1 MKKAAAR
8 IVWERREPLY
18 PVLAPLIELIARV
31 VLDLRV
37 VGGDRLPRRGPVL
50 LVANHVSW
58 LDPPALFVV
67 AHRLGRRLR
76 FVALSTL
83 FDVPV
88 VGWLLR
94 RGRMIAVA
102 RGAGAGAMVKEAS
115 RALTAGQALL
125 VYPEGTIPHPGSPVG
140 GRPGAGLLA
149 LTIDAP
155 VIPMASAGLE
165 RGPKRWRARRPVA
178 VVVGDPVDLAPWR
191 GRVDRRARLEASAA
205 LMDAVQALLPVAE
218 GALDR
223 ERQRA

>member
-1 MKKAAAR
+1 MKKARAR
-8 IVWERREPLY
+8 VLWERREPLY
-18 PVLAPLIELIARV
+18 PILAPVIDLIARV

-37 VGGDRLPRRGPVL
+37 VGEDRLPRRGPVL

-83 FDVPV
+83 FHVPV
-88 VGWLLR
+88 VGWFLR

-102 RGAGAGAMVKEAS
+102 RGAGAGAMMNEAS
-115 RALTAGQALL
+115 RALAAGQALL
-125 VYPEGTIPHPGSPVG
+125 VYPEGTIPRPASPVG

-155 VIPMASAGLE
+155 VIPLASAGLE
-165 RGPKRWRARRPVA
+165 RGARWWRARRPA
-178 VVVGDPVDLAPWR
+178 VVVFGDAVDLSPWR
-191 GRVDRRARLEASAA
+191 GRVDRRAQLEASAA
-205 LMDAVQALLPVAE
+205 LLDAVRALLPAAE
-218 GALDR
+218 EALSG
-223 ERQRA
+223 

>member
-1 MKKAAAR
+1 MKKTPV
-8 IVWERREPLY
+8 VWERREPLY
-18 PVLAPLIELIARV
+18 PVLAPVIDLVARV

-37 VGGDRLPRRGPVL
+37 VGGDLLPRRGAVL

-83 FDVPV
+83 FGVPV

-102 RGAGAGAMVKEAS
+102 RGSGAETMVEEAS
-115 RALTAGQALL
+115 RALAAGQALL
-125 VYPEGTIPHPGSPVG
+125 VYPEGTIPRPDSPVG

-149 LTIDAP
+149 LTVDAP
-155 VIPMASAGLE
+155 VIPLASAGLG
-165 RGPKRWRARRPVA
+165 RGLRWWRPRRPA
-178 VVVGDPVDLAPWR
+178 VVVFGDPVDLAPWR
-191 GRVDRRARLEASAA
+191 GRVDRRAQLEASAA
-205 LMDAVQALLPVAE
+205 LLNAVRALLPVAE
-218 GALDR
+218 
-223 ERQRA
+223 ERLSRNRPRA

>member
-1 MKKAAAR
+1 MER
-8 IVWERREPLY
+8 VRERVVWDKPEPLY
-18 PVLAPLIELIARV
+18 MLLAPAIGLIARV

-37 VGGDRLPRRGPVL
+37 VGGSRLPRAGPVL

-67 AHRLGRRLR
+67 AYRLGRRLR
-76 FVALSTL
+76 FVALTTL

-115 RALTAGQALL
+115 RALSAGQALL
-125 VYPEGTIPHPGSPVG
+125 VYPEGTIPHRGSPVG

-155 VIPMASAGLE
+155 VIPLASAGLE
-165 RGPKRWRARRPVA
+165 RGAGWWRVRRRAA
-178 VVVGDPVDLAPWR
+178 VVFGDPVDLARWR

-218 GALDR
+218 EARGR
-223 ERQRA
+223 

>member
-1 MKKAAAR
+1 MKKARAR
-8 IVWERREPLY
+8 VVWERREPLY
-18 PVLAPLIELIARV
+18 PILAPVIDLIARV

-37 VGGDRLPRRGPVL
+37 VGVDRLPRRGPVL

-88 VGWLLR
+88 VGWFLR

-102 RGAGAGAMVKEAS
+102 RGAGTGAMVKEAS
-115 RALTAGQALL
+115 RALAAGQALL
-125 VYPEGTIPHPGSPVG
+125 VYPEGTIPHPASPVEA
-140 GRPGAGLLA
+140 RPGAGLLA

-155 VIPMASAGLE
+155 VIPLASAGLE
-165 RGPKRWRARRPVA
+165 RGARWWRPRRPA
-178 VVVGDPVDLAPWR
+178 VVVFGDAVDLSPWR
-191 GRVDRRARLEASAA
+191 GRVDRRAQLEASAA
-205 LMDAVQALLPVAE
+205 LLDAVRALLPAAE
-218 GALDR
+218 EALSR
-223 ERQRA
+223 

>member
-1 MKKAAAR
+1 MER
-8 IVWERREPLY
+8 VRGRVVWDKPEPLY
-18 PVLAPLIELIARV
+18 MLLAPAIGLIARV

-37 VGGDRLPRRGPVL
+37 VGGSRLPRAGPVL

-102 RGAGAGAMVKEAS
+102 RGAGPGAMVKEAS
-115 RALTAGQALL
+115 RALSAGQALL

-155 VIPMASAGLE
+155 VIPLASAGLE
-165 RGPKRWRARRPVA
+165 RGTGWWRARRRAA
-178 VVVGDPVDLAPWR
+178 VVFGDPVDLAQWR

-205 LMDAVQALLPVAE
+205 LMDAVRALLPVAE
-218 GALDR
+218 DALSR
-223 ERQRA
+223 

>member
-1 MKKAAAR
+1 MKEGPA
-8 IVWERREPLY
+8 VWQRPEPLY
-18 PVLAPLIELIARV
+18 PILAPVIDLFARV

-37 VGGDRLPRRGPVL
+37 VGGDRLPRRGAVL

-102 RGAGAGAMVKEAS
+102 RGSGTDAMVREAS
-115 RALTAGQALL
+115 RALAAGQALL
-125 VYPEGTIPHPGSPVG
+125 VYPEGTIPRPGSPVG

-155 VIPMASAGLE
+155 VIPLASAGLE
-165 RGPKRWRARRPVA
+165 RGRRWWRLRRPAV
-178 VVVGDPVDLAPWR
+178 VVVGDPVDLTRWR
-191 GRVDRRARLEASAA
+191 GSVDRRAQLEASAA
-205 LMDAVQALLPVAE
+205 LLDAVRALLPVAE
-218 GALDR
+218 KDLSR
-223 ERQRA
+223 

>member
-1 MKKAAAR
+1 MKKARAGV
-8 IVWERREPLY
+8 VWERREPLY
-18 PVLAPLIELIARV
+18 PVLAPMIDFIARI

-37 VGGDRLPRRGPVL
+37 VSGDRVPRRGAVL

-88 VGWLLR
+88 VGWFLR
-94 RGRMIAVA
+94 RGRMIAVS
-102 RGAGAGAMVKEAS
+102 RGSGAGAMVKEAS
-115 RALTAGQALL
+115 RALAAGQALL
-125 VYPEGTIPHPGSPVG
+125 VYPEGTIPHPASPVG

-155 VIPMASAGLE
+155 VIPLASAGLE
-165 RGPKRWRARRPVA
+165 RGARWWRARRPA
-178 VVVGDPVDLAPWR
+178 VVVFGDPVDLSPWR
-191 GRVDRRARLEASAA
+191 GRVDRRAQLEASAA
-205 LMDAVQALLPVAE
+205 LLDAVRALVPAAE
-218 GALDR
+218 EALSH
-223 ERQRA
+223 

>member
-1 MKKAAAR
+1 MKEGPA
-8 IVWERREPLY
+8 VWQRPEPLY
-18 PVLAPLIELIARV
+18 PILAPVIDLFARV

-37 VGGDRLPRRGPVL
+37 VGGDRLPRRGAVL

-102 RGAGAGAMVKEAS
+102 RGSGTDAMVREAS
-115 RALTAGQALL
+115 RALAAGQALL
-125 VYPEGTIPHPGSPVG
+125 VYPEGTIPRPGSPVG

-155 VIPMASAGLE
+155 VIPLASAGLE
-165 RGPKRWRARRPVA
+165 RGRRWWRLRRPAV
-178 VVVGDPVDLAPWR
+178 VVVGDPVDLTRWR
-191 GRVDRRARLEASAA
+191 GSVDRPAQLEASSA
-205 LMDAVQALLPVAE
+205 LLDAVRALLPVAE
-218 GALDR
+218 KDLSR
-223 ERQRA
+223 

>member
-1 MKKAAAR
+1 MKEGPA
-8 IVWERREPLY
+8 VWERPEPLY
-18 PVLAPLIELIARV
+18 PVLAPVIDLFARV

-102 RGAGAGAMVKEAS
+102 RGSGADAMVRVAS
-115 RALTAGQALL
+115 HALAAGQALL
-125 VYPEGTIPHPGSPVG
+125 VYPEGTIPRPGSPVG

-155 VIPMASAGLE
+155 VIPLASAGLE
-165 RGPKRWRARRPVA
+165 RGRRWWMLRRPA
-178 VVVGDPVDLAPWR
+178 VVVFGDPLDLTRWR
-191 GRVDRRARLEASAA
+191 GRVDRRAQLEASAA
-205 LMDAVQALLPVAE
+205 LLDAVRALLPVAE
-218 GALDR
+218 EDLSR
-223 ERQRA
+223 